1 MFTGKWTDEDTIN
14 ALMQSSAVPSPSEFD
29 EPVLITA
36 SAPTQLRYSGVD
48 AGLIL
53 KQQRTL
59 TPTILGP
66 TLAGIVP
73 QPVTA
78 GERPIRGTVQCFIGG
93 VEYIENYDFVVD
105 YVAGTIRRTTPGS
118 NIPSGSVVSTS
129 CLEWTTLAEGVDY
142 SVNYAAGQI
151 TRLAGSSIAS
161 GVYVSV
167 DYSHA
172 AILISSLAIREMIQQ
187 AEALMLQSI
196 ADPTLQNDLTRASA
210 SLLTM
215 SLICLSQA
223 TKVLMIPESTA
234 ANRSKELIALASA
247 YGTRADSTFLPL
259 RKAMTSTSW
268 GGIIQNRFA
277 GSRENTLVSPSL
289 TPGYRRR

>member
-1 MFTGKWTDEDTIN
+1 
-14 ALMQSSAVPSPSEFD
+14 
-29 EPVLITA
+29 
-36 SAPTQLRYSGVD
+36 
-48 AGLIL
+48 
-53 KQQRTL
+53 
-59 TPTILGP
+59 
-66 TLAGIVP
+66 
-73 QPVTA
+73 
-78 GERPIRGTVQCFIGG
+78 
-93 VEYIENYDFVVD
+93 
-105 YVAGTIRRTTPGS
+105 
-118 NIPSGSVVSTS
+118 
-129 CLEWTTLAEGVDY
+129 
-142 SVNYAAGQI
+142 
-151 TRLAGSSIAS
+151 
-161 GVYVSV
+161 VSV

-259 RKAMTSTSW
+259 RKAMASTSW

-289 TPGYRRR
+289 SPGYRRR